1 MAKSAPTA
9 TTVREWAVQNGFPNV
24 AGQRGR
30 LGTEVV
36 AAFNRKHPRNK
47 YVITYT
53 KAEAPKV
60 KVTAKAPG
68 KAPVTRKVVVSEVR
82 AAARKAGVEVPSRG
96 RLPQSI
102 LTRHVLGEF

>member
-9 TTVREWAVQNGFPNV
+9 TVVRSWAEGQGLIGS
-24 AGQRGR
+24 GQRGR

-36 AAFNRKHPRNK
+36 KAYNKAHPRNK